1 MLHEH
6 HITVPRTARY
16 HTIGSPGPGTT
27 DLWIACH
34 GYGQLAADF
43 LSKMQALEGEGRLVV
58 APEALSRYYLE
69 HARGG
74 SHASSPVG
82 ATWMTRE
89 DREAE
94 IADQIA
100 YLDRLTEHLTIAS
113 APARP
118 SLTVLGFSQGVAT
131 MCRWLT
137 HSKYRATR
145 VICWGGV
152 PPDDVLRGHQMGWL
166 RHARLYIV
174 TGSRDEYTS
183 TDRAAEAARGIG
195 ALGIEVR
202 LESFTGGHRL
212 DDETLRRIAA
222 DQ

>member
-16 HTIGSPGPGTT
+16 YTIGTPGPGTT

-34 GYGQLAADF
+34 GYGQLAGEF
-43 LSKMQALEGEGRLVV
+43 LSRMQALEGEGRVVV

-69 HARGG
+69 RAQGG

-100 YLDRLTEHLTIAS
+100 YLDRLVEHLTIAS

-131 MCRWLT
+131 VCRWLA
-137 HSKYRATR
+137 HSKHRATR
-145 VICWGGV
+145 LICWGGV
-152 PPDDVLRGHQMGWL
+152 PPEDTLRGHHTGWL
-166 RHARLYIV
+166 RHAKLYVV
-174 TGSRDEYTS
+174 TGSRDAYIT
-183 TDRAAEAARGIG
+183 TDRAAEAARQIE
-195 ALGIEVR
+195 ALGLAVSV
-202 LESFTGGHRL
+202 ESFTGGHRL

-222 DQ
+222 AH